1 MFLISCNFIFS
12 LRNAL
17 VFVGIDKGTF
27 CWAQISYFWRVNYR
41 ACDRLIFKRNNKLV
55 SIPGY
60 VLQSCQELCA
70 RDQVFLSRLISR
82 SHKLNPANM
91 ALFVWN
97 CRSRFSE
104 TSQNGNKDA
113 IITNKRVSSHPHCI
127 FRQVDTRQ
135 FTQFTILSAFV
146 SVYSK
151 VDLEHKTTKDFP
163 TFKTL
168 GDWKRSCVMLVSGAS
183 RY

>member
-1 MFLISCNFIFS
+1 MLDRLGVGTSSPQKMQSFFPWKSSYYAPFSNSNQTPLFPEFIHRYYNKALCLMKYSSRTLKNLLHFTYKKTH
-12 LRNAL
+12 L
-17 VFVGIDKGTF
+17 VFVDIDLGTF

-41 ACDRLIFKRNNKLV
+41 TCECDRLIFKRNNKLV

-104 TSQNGNKDA
+104 T
-113 IITNKRVSSHPHCI
+113 
-127 FRQVDTRQ
+127 
-135 FTQFTILSAFV
+135 
-146 SVYSK
+146 
-151 VDLEHKTTKDFP
+151 
-163 TFKTL
+163 
-168 GDWKRSCVMLVSGAS
+168 
-183 RY
+183 